1 MAKDVEV
8 TEVVVDVVVVVIH
21 SGWSRPETVL
31 HRRSRSF
38 SNFLSDQKRWE
49 MKNGR
54 VREHTYSISKV
65 TIVLFSKA
73 GKYVLCSPFA
83 KVHGMCVFN
92 YEQTKNSV
100 FNSYIIHSEV
110 NCWIDYLSR
119 FFSISA
125 TTSLWMNWI
134 SVISFTC
141 GRVELCENLP
151 SLEALD
157 RPPTKQS

>member
-1 MAKDVEV
+1 
-8 TEVVVDVVVVVIH
+8 
-21 SGWSRPETVL
+21 
-31 HRRSRSF
+31 
-38 SNFLSDQKRWE
+38 
-49 MKNGR
+49 
-54 VREHTYSISKV
+54 
-65 TIVLFSKA
+65 
-73 GKYVLCSPFA
+73 
-83 KVHGMCVFN
+83 MCVFN

-119 FFSISA
+119 FFSISP

-157 RPPTKQS
+157 RPPTKQSLHRSINWCYSWPRIEAARRPSYTFTFHFSFILRPRHLLSKTLIKWSSHGLFKHFRFWSKKKRFLNSLIKDLHQEVLFFQATTLY